1 MFDQTFLGRIDIFS
15 LLSPEEL
22 ERVSVQLRERRV
34 DAGEVLFREGETG
47 EELYLVSSGE
57 VKITVALDNGETM
70 DITSFGPGDFFGEM
84 SIFQNEPRSA
94 SCIAKEDSLLLSLS
108 AEDFFSF
115 RDRYPE
121 AAIKIMHRMLNVT
134 TGRLK
139 RTNRF
144 LTGLVRWGED
154 AQRRALT
161 DELTG
166 LFNRGFFDL
175 NLERYASEA
184 RISGQPL
191 SLVMADLDGF
201 GSLNARYG
209 ESFCNR
215 LIQEASTVFQ
225 QGFGEQDLLSRYG
238 GDEFA
243 FILPKRRPEEAL
255 ALCRQICLNVR
266 EVALKPDNEKDEV
279 RFSVS
284 LGLAAVPNHA
294 KNGAALLKRADQA
307 LYAAKEAG
315 RNGVAVYGEECP

>member
-1 MFDQTFLGRIDIFS
+1 MFDQAFLARIDIFS
-15 LLSPEEL
+15 PLSRDEL
-22 ERVSVQLRERRV
+22 MRISAHLRERKINS
-34 DAGEVLFREGETG
+34 GEILFREGEAG
-47 EELYLVSSGE
+47 EELYLVSSGR
-57 VKITVALDNGETM
+57 VKITVALENGETM
-70 DITSFGPGDFFGEM
+70 EITSFGPGDFFGEM

-94 SCIAKEDSLLLSLS
+94 GCIAEDDSLLLSLS
-108 AEDFFSF
+108 AEDFFTF
-115 RDRYPE
+115 RDRFPE

-215 LIQEASTVFQ
+215 LIQEACTVFQ
-225 QGFGEQDLLSRYG
+225 RNFGEQDLLTRYG

-243 FILPKRRPEEAL
+243 FILPKRSPEEAL
-255 ALCRQICLNVR
+255 SLCDRVCRSMR
-266 EVALKPDNEKDEV
+266 ELGLQPENSSHEV
-279 RFSVS
+279 RFSVT
-284 LGLAAVPNHA
+284 LGLAAVPSHA
-294 KNGAALLKRADQA
+294 QNGAALLKLADQA

-315 RNGVAVYGEECP
+315 RDRVAVYGDGCP